1 MSDYLTPS
9 SGRGSTGR
17 PRPER
22 SRRVAGTAISTLAT
36 VAALLLAAC
45 SSSPSGGSAG
55 TAGAS
60 SSASGNASASAS
72 TGTTGS
78 ANPAVDQEVT
88 GCPASGGTLSVDLDE
103 QVLPDIDPSY
113 TPQAAAYRVI
123 RGVFDSLVY
132 EGSNGTFTPWLAT
145 KWTANSTD
153 TSFTFTLRKGVTFSD
168 RTPLNA
174 AAVKYTFD
182 RIESPAEG
190 SLFAIALLGPY
201 AGSVV
206 NSPYSVTVNFKSPYP
221 GFLEAASQ
229 AFLGIVSPTAA
240 AKEGAVGFGAHPVG
254 SGPFEVSS
262 NVADQAITEVRNPG
276 YNWGPA
282 GLTHTGPACL
292 SKITFTEVP
301 EESTRAGELEHGQ
314 VDAAETILPP
324 DYTTVA
330 GNSDLKLYVVPGA
343 GADYQYLINTQQAP
357 WNDTSLRIA
366 LRDSINLP
374 ALLKGVY
381 QGEYTQAWGP
391 ISPNTA
397 FYDPAV
403 QNSWSYNPSLSASL
417 LNAAGWKLGSD
428 GYRHKDGQ
436 TLSISFVGGSP
447 DRELRQEVSVYI
459 QAYLKAVGID
469 MTITNYAGTSA
480 ITTVESGKYGMTA
493 TSFITASPS
502 ILFDF
507 FDSALIATPG
517 HSGENDARLDNPA
530 VNTWAV
536 TAEESS
542 SPSVQTTNWDDLQE
556 YVVKNA
562 VTIPIELEP
571 FILAT
576 TSTVHGL
583 AFDRRDYPMY
593 YGVWLAS

>member
-1 MSDYLTPS
+1 MDYLTLFD
-9 SGRGSTGR
+9 GRRS
-17 PRPER
+17 
-22 SRRVAGTAISTLAT
+22 SRRPGRKHRWPAAVAVPLAT
-36 VAALLLAAC
+36 VAALLLAGC
-45 SSSPSGGSAG
+45 SSNGSSTGPAG
-55 TAGAS
+55 TSTAS
-60 SSASGNASASAS
+60 SSAGAS
-72 TGTTGS
+72 TGTSATGS
-78 ANPAVDQEVT
+78 ANPAVDQEVA
-88 GCPASGGTLSVDLDE
+88 GCPVKGGTLTVDLDE
-103 QVLPDIDPSY
+103 QVLPDLDPSY
-113 TPQAAAYRVI
+113 TPEAVAYRVI

-132 EGSNGTFTPWLAT
+132 EGSDGTFTPWLAA
-145 KWTANSTD
+145 KWTANATD
-153 TSFTFTLRKGVTFSD
+153 TSYTFTLRKGVTFSD
-168 RTPLNA
+168 GTPLNA

-206 NSPYSVTVNFKSPYP
+206 NNPYSVTVNFKTPYP

-229 AFLGIVSPTAA
+229 AFLGIVDPTAA
-240 AKEGAVGFGAHPVG
+240 AKEGTVGFGQHPVG
-254 SGPFEVSS
+254 SGPFEITA
-262 NVADQAITEVRNPG
+262 NVANQEITEVRNPS
-276 YNWGPA
+276 YDWGPA
-282 GLTHTGPACL
+282 GLNHTGPACL

-324 DYTTVA
+324 DYTTVE
-330 GNSDLKLYVVPGA
+330 GNPNLRLYDVPGA

-357 WNDTSLRIA
+357 WNNTQLRIA
-366 LRDSINLP
+366 LRESINLP

-391 ISPNTA
+391 IMPDTA

-403 QNSWSYNPSLSASL
+403 ANSWSYDPSQAASI
-417 LNAAGWKLGSD
+417 LNAAGWTLGSD
-428 GYRHKDGQ
+428 GYRHKDGK
-436 TLSISFVGGSP
+436 TLSISFIGTSP

-459 QAYLKAVGID
+459 QAYLKAAGID
-469 MTITNYAGTSA
+469 MSITNYTGTTA
-480 ITTVESGKYGMTA
+480 ITTEEAGNYGMTA

-507 FDSALIATPG
+507 FDSALIPTPG
-517 HSGENDARLDNPA
+517 KSGLDASRLDNST
-530 VNTWAV
+530 VDKWAV

-542 SPSVQTTNWDDLQE
+542 SPSVEATYWDDIQE

-571 FILAT
+571 YILAT
-576 TSTVHGL
+576 SSAVHGL